1 MIWVTLMGLLSIYRI
16 YWSEPF
22 GLGGSQPW
30 EVRFSRVLRY
40 WVKVM
45 CLLCLASSRVRPIDS
60 LKTGMVRWKL
70 ITISHCI
77 HHPPSDVLN
86 CTENKYTGTCVK
98 DTAVSRYGWY
108 NAVDVHIQVITIV
121 FTEYSVK
128 WFNRWDSICPWETT
142 EDWEGSWGNSRNPI
156 RFPRSRPWPVLQIKL
171 EVQSREMNYIRVEQQ
186 VRRKWSLTDIIP

>member
-22 GLGGSQPW
+22 GLRGSQPW
-30 EVRFSRVLRY
+30 EVRFSRAVRY

-86 CTENKYTGTCVK
+86 CTENKYTETYVK
-98 DTAVSRYGWY
+98 DRGLHSHPRSMER
-108 NAVDVHIQVITIV
+108 VHP
-121 FTEYSVK
+121 
-128 WFNRWDSICPWETT
+128 RCRP
-142 EDWEGSWGNSRNPI
+142 EGSAAGPTPLSLRGPDCWLSNSQLVNEETRY
-156 RFPRSRPWPVLQIKL
+156 
-171 EVQSREMNYIRVEQQ
+171 YI
-186 VRRKWSLTDIIP
+186 TN